1 MHILRYA
8 SLRTS
13 FKGGDVVS
21 IHEKLFG
28 LLFYKII
35 KLV

>member
-13 FKGGDVVS
+13 FKGGDVMVS

-28 LLFYKII
+28 LLF
-35 KLV
+35 LQNN